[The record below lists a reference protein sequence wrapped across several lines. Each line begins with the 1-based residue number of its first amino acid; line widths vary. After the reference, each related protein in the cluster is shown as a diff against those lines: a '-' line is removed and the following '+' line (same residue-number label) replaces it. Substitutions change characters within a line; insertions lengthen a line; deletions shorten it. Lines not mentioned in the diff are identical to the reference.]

1 MITKDFFK
9 APPGKAPW
17 DHQVLGVN
25 KATPHEGFGFF
36 FEVGAGK
43 TAPAIT
49 ITRYQCAKHKR
60 QLKVLI
66 LANPPV
72 LLPKWK
78 KEYLEWSNAKEHQIH
93 TLTGPGKD
101 RIAMMKELGQTPGV
115 IITNYESLTMG
126 GSRGQKK
133 GVYHSGELFNLLK
146 EWQPEVL
153 ILDESQN
160 CKGYNVLRT
169 QQAQKL
175 RDGAMY
181 CYLLSGSPILNKSLD
196 IFSQFL
202 LIDQGRTFG
211 NSFFAFRG
219 RYFEDKNAGMNK
231 QNYFPNWKPRPG
243 AVAELNQK
251 VQTKSMYVEK
261 KDCLDLPPL
270 VKETIEVGMS
280 KKQAKAY
287 DDMKRDYLAF
297 IEKNKATLED
307 KALLKSCDYDDM
319 ILRFDGEDTIPG
331 DWPMYTG
338 IDFGTEPPTTHTA
351 PAPQGNPVA
360 VAELA
365 VTKAMRLMQIV
376 SGFVNTENGDGTR
389 TPIQFDDAPI
399 KTALKELL
407 QLHCEHSKVIV
418 WAVHHANYKVIRD
431 ICEKLKLN
439 YVEVHGGV
447 GSQKKKDEAV
457 RSFNE
462 DPDTRVFIGHPG
474 SGGVGIDLIASNLSI
489 TYSRSFSLA
498 HTIQSEGRN
507 YRGGSEIHQKITQI
521 DLVTRETIDEQVIKA
536 LASKREIGYQVLKA
550 FTANWQPN

>member
-1 MITKDFFK
+1 MNQTKQLLTKTFFK
-9 APPGKAPW
+9 APPGKAAW
-17 DHQVLGVN
+17 DHQVHAVN
-25 KATPHEGFGFF
+25 NAVPHEGYGFF

-78 KEYLEWSNAKEHQIH
+78 KEYLDWSNAKENQIH
-93 TLTGPGKD
+93 TLTGTGKE
-101 RIAMMKELGQTPGV
+101 RIAMMKELGDTPGV
-115 IITNYESLTMG
+115 VITNYESLTMG
-126 GSRGQKK
+126 GNRGKKK
-133 GVYHSGELFNLLK
+133 GVYHSGELFKLLL

-169 QQAQKL
+169 LQAQKL
-175 RDGAMY
+175 RTKAMY

-243 AVAELNQK
+243 AVQELNRL

-280 KKQAKAY
+280 KKQQKAY

-297 IEKNKATLED
+297 IEKNKDVLED
-307 KALLKSCDYDDM
+307 KSLLQSCDYDDM
-319 ILRFDGEDTIPG
+319 ILRFDDDDNFDNIGKPT
-331 DWPMYTG
+331 
-338 IDFGTEPPTTHTA
+338 PPAAKTHA
-351 PAPQGNPVA
+351 NPVA
-360 VAELA
+360 IAELA
-365 VTKAMRLMQIV
+365 VTKAMRLMQII
-376 SGFVNTENGDGTR
+376 SGFVNVELGDGKR
-389 TPIQFDDAPI
+389 EPVQFDDAPI
-399 KTALKELL
+399 KQTLKELL
-407 QLHCEHSKVIV
+407 ELYAGDSKVIV
-418 WAVHHANYKVIRD
+418 WAVHHANYDVIRK
-431 ICEKLKLN
+431 ICDKLKLK
-439 YVEVHGGV
+439 YVEVHGGIS
-447 GSQKKKDEAV
+447 SQKKKDEAV
-457 RSFNE
+457 RAFNE
-462 DPDTRVFIGHPG
+462 DEDCRVFIGHPG

-507 YRGGSEIHQKITQI
+507 YRGGSEIHDKITHI
-521 DLVTRETIDEQVIKA
+521 DLVTHGTIDEQVIKA

-550 FTANWQPN
+550 FTANWQQS